1 MLVTWMCSV
10 FSSTPGRMQ
19 QMPRIIISTWTP
31 AWEASWS
38 LSMMSRSVTELA
50 LMQMYPSLPLSISA
64 WIKSHRLGFRPLGAT
79 RRASYSPSKLSVS
92 MFRKKAAPSA
102 PMTGEAVITLR
113 SVYRALV
120 FSL

>member
-1 MLVTWMCSV
+1 
-10 FSSTPGRMQ
+10 
-19 QMPRIIISTWTP
+19 
-31 AWEASWS
+31 
-38 LSMMSRSVTELA
+38 MMSRSVTELA
-50 LMQMYPSLPLSISA
+50 LMQMYVAALVDL
-64 WIKSHRLGFRPLGAT
+64 RLDQIAQAGLQALGAT